1 MVPDRAGRIALVSAR
16 PDSAPARKP
25 DGSIHTVSGRWI
37 DPLAPDRASIE
48 IEDIAQALANQCRFG
63 GHCRAF
69 YSVAQ
74 HSVLVADVYEERGA
88 SAAEALAALMHDA
101 SEAYLVDL
109 PHPLKHRSPLG
120 APYRLA
126 EARLEEAIRARF
138 DLAPPGP
145 ELKEIDRAMLA
156 SERAAIAS
164 GGDPW
169 PELEGY
175 RPLDLEIDP
184 WEPPRARREFLARF
198 ERLDAARR

>member
-1 MVPDRAGRIALVSAR
+1 VSAR
-16 PDSAPARKP
+16 PDSAPARQP

-37 DPLAPDRASIE
+37 DPLAPDPASIE
-48 IEDIAQALANQCRFG
+48 IEDVVQALANQCRFG

-74 HSVLVADVYEERGA
+74 HSALVADVSEQRGG
-88 SAAEALAALMHDA
+88 SAAEALTALMHDA

-126 EARLEEAIRARF
+126 EARLDEAIRARF
-138 DLAPPGP
+138 DLSPPGP

-156 SERAAIAS
+156 TERAAIAS

-169 PELEGY
+169 PELEGHE
-175 RPLDLEIDP
+175 PLDVEIEP
-184 WEPPRARREFLARF
+184 WDPPRARREFLARF

>member
-1 MVPDRAGRIALVSAR
+1 MSAR
-16 PDSAPARKP
+16 PDSAPTRKP

-37 DPLAPDRASIE
+37 DPLAPDPASIE

-74 HSVLVADVYEERGA
+74 HSVHVAEVCEQRGG
-88 SAAEALAALMHDA
+88 AADEALAALMHDS

-120 APYRLA
+120 APYKLA
-126 EARLEEAIRARF
+126 EARLEEAIRERF
-138 DLAPPGP
+138 GLAPPDA
-145 ELKEIDRAMLA
+145 ELKAIDRALLA
-156 SERAAIAS
+156 TERRAIAS

-169 PELEGY
+169 PELEGIE
-175 RPLDLEIDP
+175 PLEIEIDP
-184 WEPPRARREFLARF
+184 WGPPRARREFLASF

>member
-1 MVPDRAGRIALVSAR
+1 MSTR
-16 PDSAPARKP
+16 PDSSPTRKP

-37 DPLAPDRASIE
+37 DPLAPDPASIV

-74 HSVLVADVYEERGA
+74 HCAHVADVSEERGA
-88 SAAEALAALMHDA
+88 SAGEALAALMHDA
-101 SEAYLVDL
+101 GEAYLGDL

-120 APYRLA
+120 PPYKLA

-138 DLAPPGP
+138 KLAPAGPG
-145 ELKEIDRAMLA
+145 LKGIDRAMLA
-156 SERAAIAS
+156 TERRAIAS

-169 PELEGY
+169 PELEGFE
-175 RPLDLEIDP
+175 PLEIEIDP
-184 WEPPRARREFLARF
+184 WDPPRARREFLERF
-198 ERLDAARR
+198 ERLDTARR